1 MVLKDKLADQ
11 EIDWVKQNS
20 FSCHDFIVIK
30 ALNIPDAYSDSRFNR
45 AVDQRIGYHTRSIL
59 CMPIF
64 IEGRVFSVVQ
74 MVNKRHGSF
83 TKEDEESFELFATY
97 CGLALHQAKLYDRIR
112 LSEQIYRVT
121 LEVLSYH
128 NGCTEEEVS
137 KLQVLSRAQFQIYWR

>member
-1 MVLKDKLADQ
+1 MQL
-11 EIDWVKQNS
+11 
-20 FSCHDFIVIK
+20 
-30 ALNIPDAYSDSRFNR
+30 LNIPDAYSDSRFNR
-45 AVDQRIGYHTRSIL
+45 AVDQRTGYHTRSIL
-59 CMPIF
+59 CMPVF

>member
-1 MVLKDKLADQ
+1 
-11 EIDWVKQNS
+11 
-20 FSCHDFIVIK
+20 
-30 ALNIPDAYSDSRFNR
+30 
-45 AVDQRIGYHTRSIL
+45 
-59 CMPIF
+59 MPIF

-83 TKEDEESFELFATY
+83 TKEDEESFESFATY

-128 NGCTEEEVS
+128 SCCTEEEVS
-137 KLQVLSRAQFQIYWR
+137 ALQVLNRTRFQSFLRLPVPLVDAEFTRRW

>member
-1 MVLKDKLADQ
+1 M
-11 EIDWVKQNS
+11 IGS
-20 FSCHDFIVIK
+20 VIQ
-30 ALNIPDAYSDSRFNR
+30 ALNIPDAYSDPRFNR
-45 AVDQRIGYHTRSIL
+45 AVDLRTGYHTHSIL

-83 TKEDEESFELFATY
+83 TKEDEESFESFANY
-97 CGLALHQAKLYDRIR
+97 CGLAIHHAKLYDRIR

-128 NGCTEEEVS
+128 NCCSEEEFAMIQVS
-137 KLQVLSRAQFQIYWR
+137 